1 MHLLALEHV
10 NQLHL
15 LLERL
20 EQLVP
25 LPLQLSVLV
34 DQPVLISSHSLC
46 SACFVHFSL
55 AEGQLQL
62 LYFFHGSVQLGIF
75 VALFL
80 VLAALIPLLDINIS
94 ICIGKCAFVVFD
106 LLRLLSDLIFELGYL

>member
-20 EQLVP
+20 KQLVP

-34 DQPVLISSHSLC
+34 DQPVLISSHSFI
-46 SACFVHFSL
+46 SASFVHFRL

-62 LYFFHGSVQLGIF
+62 FYFFHGSVQLGIL
-75 VALFL
+75 VALLL
-80 VLAALIPLLDINIS
+80 VLSALVSLLNVNLF
-94 ICIGKCAFVVFD
+94 ICLGKCAFVVLN
-106 LLRLLSDLIFELGYL
+106 LLVLLCNLIFELGYL

>member
-62 LYFFHGSVQLGIF
+62 LYFFHGSVQLGIL
-75 VALFL
+75 VALLL
-80 VLAALIPLLDINIS
+80 VLAALVPLLDINLF
-94 ICIGKCAFVVFD
+94 ICVSKCAFVVLN
-106 LLRLLSDLIFELGYL
+106 LLVLLGNLIFELGYL